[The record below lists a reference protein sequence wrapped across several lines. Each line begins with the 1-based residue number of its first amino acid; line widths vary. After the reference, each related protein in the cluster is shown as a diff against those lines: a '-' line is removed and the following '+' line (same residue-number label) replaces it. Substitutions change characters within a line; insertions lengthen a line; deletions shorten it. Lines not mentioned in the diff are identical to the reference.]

1 MQGKRFWTIAIAV
14 IMFMTAATG
23 YASAQEQTPTTT
35 PTATTELPLT
45 AIPDGTW
52 LVGDEVP
59 PGIYSGRGG
68 RAVLLEAA
76 QRFRRR
82 FR

>member
-1 MQGKRFWTIAIAV
+1 MQCKRYWTIAIAV
-14 IMFMTAATG
+14 LILLTAATG
-23 YASAQEQTPTTT
+23 YVSAQEQTPTTT

-59 PGIYSGRGG
+59 ARNLLGRGG